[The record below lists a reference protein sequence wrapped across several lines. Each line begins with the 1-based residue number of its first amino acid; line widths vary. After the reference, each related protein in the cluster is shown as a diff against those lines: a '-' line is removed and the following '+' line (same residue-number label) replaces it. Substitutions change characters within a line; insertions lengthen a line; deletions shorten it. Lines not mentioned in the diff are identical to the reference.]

1 MSCDAG
7 LMNVVLDDDDDDNLT
22 LFFNFENELSK
33 N

>member
-22 LFFNFENELSK
+22 LFVNFENELSK